1 MNPDELTA
9 EQAAAI
15 QAVLREAPGDAS
27 LDSPRPSAAAVKA
40 AGELGGDELG
50 QRDLRRVA
58 RGLERAGL
66 VAVRGR
72 VA

>member
-1 MNPDELTA
+1 MNLDELTA
-9 EQAAAI
+9 LAF
-15 QAVLREAPGDAS
+15 
-27 LDSPRPSAAAVKA
+27 KA
-40 AGELGGDELG
+40 AGELGGEELG

-58 RGLERAGL
+58 NGLERAGL